1 MFAVALSHFCMR
13 YLNAKSDK
21 QREAAKSDL
30 EQRFWVGAVFSVVAI
45 GVGFV

>member
-1 MFAVALSHFCMR
+1 MSSMR

-45 GVGFV
+45 GVGIV

>member
-1 MFAVALSHFCMR
+1 MSHFCMR

-45 GVGFV
+45 GVGIV